1 MGRAGS
7 GPEFRVNFGSGRVI
21 SLVGR
26 VGSEKLD
33 PRPTLGD
40 HDDPGKP
47 SRDFLR

>member
-1 MGRAGS
+1 MDRVVS
-7 GPEFRVNFGSGRVI
+7 GPEGDVNFGSGRVI